1 MDTLELR
8 EEAAREPGK
17 ELDTRL
23 LSGMEAARYCG
34 VSKKFISKHTAA
46 GRFPG
51 VVRVGRL
58 LHYDRNIIDRRISA
72 GRLLLEKKEAE

>member
-1 MDTLELR
+1 MSAPDVNENADAEQDKKAFRRLMSGAEL
-8 EEAAREPGK
+8 AQ
-17 ELDTRL
+17 
-23 LSGMEAARYCG
+23 YCG

-58 LHYDRNIIDRRISA
+58 LHYDRQIIDRRIA
-72 GRLLLEKKEAE
+72 VGKLLLEKQERV